1 MAHNHNPFGG
11 GQFPGGVP
19 VPAIPEQTGEV
30 DLDEKTREVLLGLG
44 NKVERHMKEN
54 LLATG
59 GQIPDFNAL
68 LGESIG
74 MLNSMDRFIRANG
87 QYHADG
93 VDWAD
98 LVKQIE
104 PLYVKLQNWQ
114 GIFQSTAT
122 AMEIGRLLLASLHAD
137 IIAAKEL
144 TKEDGTAMI
153 KLAPDALIAMFRL
166 NYESKNLESMRGA
179 FPEQPQIP
187 QQPQGPGQ
195 EVGGDAGIRFTSLK
209 E

>member
-1 MAHNHNPFGG
+1 MAQNPNPFEG

-19 VPAIPEQTGEV
+19 VPVIPEETGEV
-30 DLDEKTREVLLGLG
+30 DLDDKTREVLLGLG

-68 LGESIG
+68 LSESIG
-74 MLNSMDRFIRANG
+74 MLNSMERFIRLNG
-87 QYHADG
+87 RYLEGG

-114 GIFQSTAT
+114 GIFNSTAT

-137 IIAAKEL
+137 IIAVKEL
-144 TKEDGTAMI
+144 TKEDGTAMV

-166 NYESKNLESMRGA
+166 NYESKNLESMKGA
-179 FPEQPQIP
+179 FPEQPDTQEQP
-187 QQPQGPGQ
+187 QQGQLGP
-195 EVGGDAGIRFTSLK
+195 DTGIRHT
-209 E
+209 